1 MATKAKTIKNKT
13 KVSNETELE
22 NQKYI
27 FALGRRKTAIA
38 SVRLYEGQGIST
50 INDRNIEDFLDP
62 QKLDELLRVFS
73 VLDLQGQMFFTA
85 KANGGGTSGLV
96 GAVRLGIARA
106 LSMYNPDYKKTLK
119 DSKYLTRDPR
129 KVERKKSG
137 LKKAR
142 KAPQYSK
149 R

>member
-1 MATKAKTIKNKT
+1 MPTKTKIKNKNT
-13 KVSNETELE
+13 LNDKVEME

-27 FALGRRKTAIA
+27 FAIGRRKTAVA

-50 INDRNIEDFLDP
+50 INDKNVEEFLDP
-62 QKLDELLRVFS
+62 QKLDELLKVFS
-73 VLDLQGQMFFTA
+73 VLDLQNQMFFSA
-85 KANGGGTSGLV
+85 KTNGGGTSGLV